1 MGEIKRLGLAQQ
13 LWRHGHI
20 GHVKLLSQ
28 LSKAGLEVRTFAG
41 IAWHRCNQ
49 IAATGSCHAI
59 TDGTQ
64 GNAGGFELGC

>member
-20 GHVKLLSQ
+20 GHVKLLGQ

-41 IAWHRCNQ
+41 ITRAPLKSDSGRQQLPRDHGWHARQ
-49 IAATGSCHAI
+49 
-59 TDGTQ
+59 
-64 GNAGGFELGC
+64 AGGLQLSC